1 VFQHQAAHFRFSTAW
16 QTSWTRPVGFEIA
29 GEEVES
35 GSASKTNISI
45 KIHAAQVA
53 PAKLTDYLLQTH
65 LKDRSLSKER
75 FDHTA

>member
-1 VFQHQAAHFRFSTAW
+1 MSGESEVEAKRCSSIRLHILGFSTAW
-16 QTSWTRPVGFEIA
+16 QASWTRPVGFEIA

-53 PAKLTDYLLQTH
+53 PAKLTDTYF
-65 LKDRSLSKER
+65 RR
-75 FDHTA
+75 I